1 MKTSTGP
8 VCATQHKF
16 VKALVVGTIT
26 LRMNRRLDT
35 RINAPIT
42 GRHVLPQGQAPVF
55 PPRLGLPLGHPRNQ
69 QQALAASLRARSAE
83 SWGMQPQTKI
93 TIGEIALL
101 LIIAAEVVIFFGY
114 TDPGRRLLSSVG
126 LAS

>member
-1 MKTSTGP
+1 M
-8 VCATQHKF
+8 
-16 VKALVVGTIT
+16 
-26 LRMNRRLDT
+26 
-35 RINAPIT
+35 
-42 GRHVLPQGQAPVF
+42 
-55 PPRLGLPLGHPRNQ
+55 PLANF
-69 QQALAASLRARSAE
+69 AAYFRARSAE
-83 SWGMQPQTKI
+83 LWGMQPQTKI

>member
-1 MKTSTGP
+1 VSALGQRESE
-8 VCATQHKF
+8 V
-16 VKALVVGTIT
+16 ALVWCH
-26 LRMNRRLDT
+26 
-35 RINAPIT
+35 AC
-42 GRHVLPQGQAPVF
+42 PQPQD
-55 PPRLGLPLGHPRNQ
+55 
-69 QQALAASLRARSAE
+69 LAASLGARSAE